1 MKRVLI
7 TGASGF
13 IGHHLV
19 QYLLEKTD
27 WELVMLDRLDLSG
40 NLNRLAEVITDE
52 YKSRCKFVWHDLK
65 SEINEYV
72 GRDIGKVDHIIH
84 LAASSHVDR
93 SIEDPVSFA
102 MDNVVG
108 TTNLL
113 NWARAKKVNCKTC
126 INSSGTMSEGSYRP
140 CFKCGGSGKC
150 IVLGGM
156 KMDIADAPVVG
167 EFGVKSKEMEL
178 EYTGKFINFS
188 TDEVFGPAELGH
200 DHKEDE
206 PHKPSN
212 PYSASKSGQ
221 GAMGYAFYVTY
232 GLPVITT
239 YTMNNFGE
247 RQHAE
252 KLIPKAI
259 RSVLNGEEMP
269 IFAEV
274 VDGETKAV
282 GSRFWLHSR
291 NTASAILYILE
302 NGVIGESYNVV
313 GFDEFTNLEICEK
326 VAQYVNEFCQDRDTE
341 SDYKLIP
348 KMVDFHKTRPGHDRR
363 YSLDGTKLKNLGWT
377 PEVGFEES
385 LKQVV
390 DFTIENKQWQ

>member
-7 TGASGF
+7 TGGAGF
-13 IGHHLV
+13 IGHHLIS
-19 QYLLEKTD
+19 YLLDTTD
-27 WELVMLDRLDLSG
+27 WHLVILDRLDLSG
-40 NLNRLAEVITDE
+40 NLNRITDLPQFE
-52 YKSRCKFVWHDLK
+52 ANKHRITFVWHDLK
-65 SEINEYV
+65 SEVNQMISKS
-72 GRDIGKVDHIIH
+72 IGLVDDVIH

-108 TTNLL
+108 TTNLMV
-113 NWARAKKVNCKTC
+113 WASR
-126 INSSGTMSEGSYRP
+126 
-140 CFKCGGSGKC
+140 
-150 IVLGGM
+150 GGM
-156 KMDIADAPVVG
+156 RRETEGIVEQENGTHKQIDH
-167 EFGVKSKEMEL
+167 
-178 EYTGKFINFS
+178 YTGKFINFS

-200 DHKEDE
+200 NHKEDE
-206 PHKPSN
+206 VHKPSN

-232 GLPVITT
+232 KLPVVTT

-247 RQHAE
+247 RQHPE

-259 RSVLNGEEMP
+259 RSVIEGTPMP

-291 NTASAILYILE
+291 NTASAIKFLLE
-302 NGVIGESYNVV
+302 NGVAGESYNIV
-313 GFDEFTNLEICEK
+313 GTDELTNLEVCQK
-326 VAQYVNEFCQDRDTE
+326 VADIIG
-341 SDYKLIP
+341 KPLIP
-348 KMVDFHKTRPGHDRR
+348 EFVDFHKTRPGHDRR
-363 YSLDGTKLKNLGWT
+363 YSLDGSKIKELGWT
-377 PEVGFEES
+377 PEVTFDES

-390 DFTIENKQWQ
+390 EFTMKNERWQ